1 MFHNEYKIFIENEEV
16 LKSMTILDEKYA
28 EGMEEGRLEGKKE
41 GRLEGKEEG
50 RLEGIAIGEAKAQAA
65 YNTQLENILVT
76 IMKNKEPYPFIKG
89 LAADIGISDAR
100 LNELLAKNEFTAAS
114 PAAV

>member
-1 MFHNEYKIFIENEEV
+1 LFKFYATGSHIFPLRHFFKENEEV

-28 EGMEEGRLEGKKE
+28 EGMEEGRLEGME
-41 GRLEGKEEG
+41 
-50 RLEGIAIGEAKAQAA
+50 EGIAIGEAKAQAA
-65 YNTQLENILVT
+65 YNMQLENILVT

-100 LNELLAKNEFTAAS
+100 FNELLAKNGVTAAS